1 MTDEISPMDNIF
13 KYNMIKQMANVLKDD
28 SLKLILMIDDEIEFK
43 NIKDLIRKIHDVC
56 LATSMEDDY
65 EKICSAK
72 ETVDKIDLEVNIL
85 FANYYANKLSSSSVI
100 YF

>member
-13 KYNMIKQMANVLKDD
+13 KYNMIKHMANVLKDD
-28 SLKLILMIDDEIEFK
+28 SLKLIIMVDDEIEFK
-43 NIKDLIRKIHDVC
+43 SMKDLIRKMHDTC

-65 EKICSAK
+65 EKICSVK
-72 ETVDKIDLEVNIL
+72 KTVDKIDLEVNIL
-85 FANYYANKLSSSSVI
+85 FAKYYANKLSSSSII